1 MAAALALAAAAR
13 PGQSAASRLVRWLW
27 VALGASGLWLLLG
40 EAHAGAASAAAAAAG
55 FRSGA
60 LLFGLGLVLALGWGR
75 GDRAPSAR

>member
-13 PGQSAASRLVRWLW
+13 PGQSVASRFVRLLW
-27 VALGASGLWLLLG
+27 VALGAAGLWLLLG
-40 EAHAGAASAAAAAAG
+40 RAHAGAASAAAAAAG

-75 GDRAPSAR
+75 GDRASSGR